1 MVCLLVCILEAN
13 YQFQSSVAELGQPCR
28 TAATWWGESIR
39 HSLKAGKSTAPPD
52 WPHCRDQCVCLCGA
66 RPNLVCLITHTRAC
80 KQLWQVHAETQLT
93 RDKHTQAQTHTP
105 PIALIGTVCAVFC
118 RISVWAS
125 VCESLFF
132 PSFFFFFQAAISARP
147 CHLFS
152 MLWNTALPLAAG
164 VLTWW
169 QKLSIGVK
177 KESTQ
182 DRSDSGYGLGCLS
195 RRLSHPVSHFPIFL
209 GASVCV
215 FATCLSK
222 CVFIFISIHN
232 IVKVQSETTDL

>member
-1 MVCLLVCILEAN
+1 MHNTSALEGAFRNNFSPLLENTCLTWKAKQGYFQIQPHYNSIDSMVCLLVCILEAN

-39 HSLKAGKSTAPPD
+39 HSLKAGKSTVPPD

-132 PSFFFFFQAAISARP
+132 PSFFFFF
-147 CHLFS
+147 
-152 MLWNTALPLAAG
+152 
-164 VLTWW
+164 
-169 QKLSIGVK
+169 
-177 KESTQ
+177 
-182 DRSDSGYGLGCLS
+182 S
-195 RRLSHPVSHFPIFL
+195 RRPSLL
-209 GASVCV
+209 GLAICSPCCGTRRSLWLQA
-215 FATCLSK
+215 F
-222 CVFIFISIHN
+222 
-232 IVKVQSETTDL
+232 